1 MENNKTRQR
10 IGILIDSNSNAAGS
24 FTYSMYMTKYLI
36 NFLSNKYE
44 ISLYSTDKS
53 SFNILQSEFKVKP
66 TYFKASYMDYFL
78 IAVAD
83 LFNLKLLKRSK
94 LDKILKNDRIGLLIF
109 TSPSFLSTLVSSS
122 NFIYCIWDMCHINN
136 IEWPEIRENNQHQI
150 RNSLYSSTLNR
161 ATFLIVDSQETK
173 CEINDRYR
181 YPKNKTFVMPL
192 GTFNPRKATKGLQ
205 NSRLLDLPDRYFYYP
220 AQYWRHKNHAKLIM
234 AFEKFVH
241 LHPEYHLIF
250 SGKDLGF
257 KSEIINSVD
266 KSMLREKILIL
277 DYVNYIEKDAL
288 MKSSQGLIF
297 PSYFG
302 PTNIPPQEAWASGI
316 PVAISNIHSKH
327 YIGDAAVLFNPSDVN
342 EIFQSMEKLIDN
354 DIKTNLI
361 KNGKN
366 RLVELENDR
375 VLFGAEINT
384 ALESLFLKL
393 N

>member
-44 ISLYSTDKS
+44 ISLYITDKS

-78 IAVAD
+78 IAIAD
-83 LFNLKLLKRSK
+83 LFNLKLLKKSK
-94 LDKILKNDRIGLLIF
+94 LDKILKNDQIGLLIF
-109 TSPSFLSTLVSSS
+109 TSPSFLSTLVRSS

-136 IEWPEIRENNQHQI
+136 IEWPEIRETNQHQM

-173 CEINDRYR
+173 YEINDRYR
-181 YPKNKTFVMPL
+181 YPKDKSFVMPL
-192 GTFNPRKATKGLQ
+192 GTFNPRKSTEDRQ
-205 NSRLLDLPDRYFYYP
+205 NSKLLDLPDKYFYYP

-234 AFEKFVH
+234 AFKKFVH

-250 SGKDLGF
+250 SGKDFGC
-257 KSEIINSVD
+257 KSEIIKIVNESI
-266 KSMLREKILIL
+266 LQEKILLL
-277 DYVNYIEKDAL
+277 DYVSNNQKDEL

-302 PTNIPPQEAWASGI
+302 PTNIPPQEAWTFEI
-316 PVAISNIHSKH
+316 PVALSNIHSKH
-327 YIGDAAVLFNPSDVN
+327 YIGDAALLFNPSDVN
-342 EIFQSMEKLIDN
+342 EIFESMENLIDE
-354 DIKTNLI
+354 DIKKRLI
-361 KNGKN
+361 KSGKN
-366 RLVELENDR
+366 RLVELENER
-375 VLFGAEINT
+375 VLFGVEINN
-384 ALESLFLKL
+384 ALDFLFLKL
-393 N
+393 T

>member
-1 MENNKTRQR
+1 
-10 IGILIDSNSNAAGS
+10 
-24 FTYSMYMTKYLI
+24 
-36 NFLSNKYE
+36 
-44 ISLYSTDKS
+44 
-53 SFNILQSEFKVKP
+53 
-66 TYFKASYMDYFL
+66 MDYFL

-136 IEWPEIRENNQHQI
+136 IEWPEIRETNQHQI

-173 CEINDRYR
+173 CEKSDRYR

-192 GTFNPRKATKGLQ
+192 GTFNPREATKGLQ

-234 AFEKFVH
+234 AFKKLVQ

-250 SGKDLGF
+250 SGKDLGC
-257 KSEIINSVD
+257 KYEIINSVD

-277 DYVNYIEKDAL
+277 GYVNYIEKDAL

-302 PTNIPPQEAWASGI
+302 PTNIPPQEAWASEI

-342 EIFQSMEKLIDN
+342 EIFESMEKLIDN

-361 KNGKN
+361 KN
-366 RLVELENDR
+366 
-375 VLFGAEINT
+375 
-384 ALESLFLKL
+384 
-393 N
+393 